1 VILSSVSGPGI
12 WVSPQIEIA
21 CREMVLPRGL
31 HRNRVCSGVTVVLDR
46 GAGKHKARQSNK

>member
-1 VILSSVSGPGI
+1 VILSSVSCPGI